1 MSTYANKIEKEK
13 NSYKLLSLVM
23 MDTLGE
29 TAHHSNYLELIFIQE
44 LGIFLSLLNSN
55 SIY

>member
-1 MSTYANKIEKEK
+1 M
-13 NSYKLLSLVM
+13 LSLVM

-29 TAHHSNYLELIFIQE
+29 TAHHSNYLEVIFIQE
-44 LGIFLSLLNSN
+44 LGILISLLNSN

>member
-1 MSTYANKIEKEK
+1 M
-13 NSYKLLSLVM
+13 LSLVM

-44 LGIFLSLLNSN
+44 LAWIIESLSIIHGIRYPSFSFEFQ
-55 SIY
+55 